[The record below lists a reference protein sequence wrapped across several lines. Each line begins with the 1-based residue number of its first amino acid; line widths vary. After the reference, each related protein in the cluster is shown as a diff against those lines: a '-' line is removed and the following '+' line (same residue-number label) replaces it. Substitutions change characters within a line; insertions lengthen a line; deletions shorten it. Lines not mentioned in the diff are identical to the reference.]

1 MLLFLGTVYQ
11 QFWDQH
17 LIYNCIGLLA
27 HDKVVLKANMKIG
40 RMATGN
46 VASVDE
52 ELVHLD
58 VERLCALTNV
68 HN

>member
-27 HDKVVLKANMKIG
+27 HDNVVLKANVKIRRLPTCNG
-40 RMATGN
+40 
-46 VASVDE
+46 ASVNE
-52 ELVHLD
+52 QLVHLD
-58 VERLCALTNV
+58 VEPLITPSQE
-68 HN
+68 